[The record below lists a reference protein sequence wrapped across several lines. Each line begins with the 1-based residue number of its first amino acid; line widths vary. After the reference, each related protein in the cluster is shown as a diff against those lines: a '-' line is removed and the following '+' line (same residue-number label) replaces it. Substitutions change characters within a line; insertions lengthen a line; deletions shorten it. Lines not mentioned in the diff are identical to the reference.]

1 MNLVKRPARL
11 WNFSA
16 EVLSGKAGIFPTR
29 TESAIDRLASPR
41 GLGMTPPDGH
51 A

>member
-16 EVLSGKAGIFPTR
+16 EVLSGKAGIF
-29 TESAIDRLASPR
+29 DRLPSPR